1 MGGVWSRQILR
12 GGQTVS
18 VRAGAFSG
26 VCVDITMRQQGVLGL
41 LRLMRPHPPPG
52 LQSLQVRH
60 LLPQEQNPLFLQRG
74 LDLRQSYQGPRHLQ
88 VSRHL
93 QTQ

>member
-60 LLPQEQNPLFLQRG
+60 LLPQEQDPLL
-74 LDLRQSYQGPRHLQ
+74 L
-88 VSRHL
+88 
-93 QTQ
+93 

>member
-1 MGGVWSRQILR
+1 MVGRVR
-12 GGQTVS
+12 GGQILGGGEVGA
-18 VRAGAFSG
+18 RAVSG
-26 VCVDITMRQQGVLGL
+26 VSGVVITVFGL
-41 LRLMRPHPPPG
+41 QALCPRPPPR
-52 LQSLQVRH
+52 LQPLHVRH